1 MNNIK
6 ISLGRNCNPRVHI
19 KNKFNLSKNNGY
31 KSCVFDLCI
40 TSYESLCSILEN
52 NFKNF
57 FDDLKIISWNNAPG
71 NRKLAGTGLTCITNK
86 NGVIFNHEGACHSHL
101 FAEGKNDDEFYTRNN
116 FKEFKKRYT
125 SRISNFRNY
134 CKKSNEITFIHNH
147 EKFDENL
154 IRNIIINNYGKKT
167 IKFTSIYKKK
177 K

>member
-57 FDDLKIISWNNAPG
+57 FDDLKIIIMSSGEAS
-71 NRKLAGTGLTCITNK
+71 
-86 NGVIFNHEGACHSHL
+86 V
-101 FAEGKNDDEFYTRNN
+101 
-116 FKEFKKRYT
+116 
-125 SRISNFRNY
+125 
-134 CKKSNEITFIHNH
+134 HNH
-147 EKFDENL
+147 HQSAL
-154 IRNIIINNYGKKT
+154 SSPWPSRSVAGRR
-167 IKFTSIYKKK
+167 SASR
-177 K
+177 